1 MGVSSTFQ
9 ATSETSRRNPM
20 ARSVLASNLDPF
32 AHLLR
37 LQKELQRTVQQ
48 PLGWFA
54 SSMVGQG
61 AFPPVNIFKRDDGC
75 VVRIEVP
82 GLSPEELSI
91 ESQGQSL
98 KFSGKRGS
106 EGESGTVHRNERWRG
121 EFGRSVELPRELNP
135 STANADYK
143 NGVLSIHVPL
153 RDEAKPQQITVQ
165 AS

>member
-1 MGVSSTFQ
+1 ML
-9 ATSETSRRNPM
+9 
-20 ARSVLASNLDPF
+20 RSVLASNLDPF

-54 SSMVGQG
+54 SSVVGQG
-61 AFPPVNIFKRDDGC
+61 AFPPVNIFKRDDGY
-75 VVRIEVP
+75 VVRMEVP
-82 GLSPEELSI
+82 GLSPEDLSI

-98 KFSGKRGS
+98 KFSGKRNS
-106 EGESGTVHRNERWRG
+106 EGAPGTVHRNERWQG

-135 STANADYK
+135 SKASADYK
-143 NGVLSIHVPL
+143 NGILSVHVPL
-153 RDEAKPQQITVQ
+153 RDEAKPQKISVR

>member
-1 MGVSSTFQ
+1 MRDVFPWILGLAALVLLWTGWGMIDMGTDDQLEQLV
-9 ATSETSRRNPM
+9 
-20 ARSVLASNLDPF
+20 
-32 AHLLR
+32 
-37 LQKELQRTVQQ
+37 QR
-48 PLGWFA
+48 
-54 SSMVGQG
+54 
-61 AFPPVNIFKRDDGC
+61 
-75 VVRIEVP
+75 

-135 STANADYK
+135 SKASADYK
-143 NGVLSIHVPL
+143 NGVLSVHVPL
-153 RDEAKPQQITVQ
+153 RDEAKPQKITVR

>member
-1 MGVSSTFQ
+1 
-9 ATSETSRRNPM
+9 M

-82 GLSPEELSI
+82 GLSPEEFSI

-98 KFSGKRGS
+98 KFSGKRSS

-135 STANADYK
+135 SKASADYK

>member
-1 MGVSSTFQ
+1 
-9 ATSETSRRNPM
+9 M

-54 SSMVGQG
+54 SSVVGQG
-61 AFPPVNIFKRDDGC
+61 AFPPVNIFKRDDGY
-75 VVRIEVP
+75 VVRMEVP
-82 GLSPEELSI
+82 GLSPEDLSI

-98 KFSGKRGS
+98 KFSSKRSS
-106 EGESGTVHRNERWRG
+106 EGGPGAAHRNERWQG
-121 EFGRSVELPRELNP
+121 EFSRSVELPRELNP
-135 STANADYK
+135 SKATADYK

-153 RDEAKPQQITVQ
+153 RDEAKPQQITVR

>member
-48 PLGWFA
+48 PLGW
-54 SSMVGQG
+54 
-61 AFPPVNIFKRDDGC
+61 VNIFKRDDGC

-91 ESQGQSL
+91 ESQGQ
-98 KFSGKRGS
+98 
-106 EGESGTVHRNERWRG
+106 
-121 EFGRSVELPRELNP
+121 RSSAAP
-135 STANADYK
+135 SSCL
-143 NGVLSIHVPL
+143 VS
-153 RDEAKPQQITVQ
+153 
-165 AS
+165 

>member
-1 MGVSSTFQ
+1 
-9 ATSETSRRNPM
+9 M

-32 AHLLR
+32 AHLIR

-54 SSMVGQG
+54 SSVVGQG

-135 STANADYK
+135 SKASADYK
-143 NGVLSIHVPL
+143 NGVLSVHVPL
-153 RDEAKPQQITVQ
+153 RDEAKPQKITVR